1 MILLQN
7 ISKAYGRNILLKDVN
22 YHCPT
27 QGRIALVGNN
37 GAGKTTLLNILCGL
51 DPDFEGSLIKPKA
64 LKLGYLPQIANP
76 TPKATILEEAL
87 SGDLDLNAV
96 SNERD
101 AILEKMAI
109 NCDQSVFDRYERLE
123 QQFQDLGGYR
133 VVDDTKKMLQGLGFK
148 EEQFENSVET
158 LSGGWRMRLEFVKML
173 LNKPNFLILDEP
185 TNHLD
190 LPTIQWFED
199 YLKRFDGTI
208 LFVSHDKDLLN
219 RLSTHV
225 LHLKQGTLTPYVGNF
240 DSFLEAFSMKQSQQD
255 HMAKCLKLQA
265 EHIEKFINTFRATP
279 TKAKQVQ
286 SRLKMLSR
294 LRLLEDSIE
303 FDEMQD
309 TMNLSLR
316 NPYPSG
322 KEVLKVDKLR
332 IGYDKPLTREM
343 SFTLLRGQKIGILGA
358 NGLGKSTLLK
368 TLLGLH
374 PAIEGNLS
382 WGGKFN
388 PGYFAQEHLEGLD
401 EDLSILENVVQS
413 SSDATESES
422 RSLLGSLGLTGEAVF
437 KKIKILSGGEKSRV
451 ALACMLI
458 KRPNVLFLDE
468 PTNHLDLS
476 ACENLA
482 NALSIFT
489 GTVIFVSH
497 NRSFIHDVA
506 THQLYLTAKGKIR
519 LESIDDVTTR

>member
-7 ISKAYGRNILLKDVN
+7 ISKAYGRNTLLKSIS
-22 YHCPT
+22 YHCPS
-27 QGRIALVGNN
+27 QGRIALIGNN

-51 DPDFEGSLIKPKA
+51 DNDYEGSMIKPKA
-64 LKLGYLPQIANP
+64 LRLGYLPQIANP
-76 TPKATILEEAL
+76 TPKDTILAEAL
-87 SGDLDLNAV
+87 SGALDLNAV
-96 SNERD
+96 IEERD
-101 AILEKMAI
+101 AVLEQMAVD
-109 NCDQSVFDRYERLE
+109 CDQKIFDRYERLE
-123 QQFQDLGGYR
+123 QQFQDMGGYR
-133 VVDDTKKMLQGLGFK
+133 VVDDTKKILQGLGFK
-148 EEQFENSVET
+148 EEQFDSPVDI

-190 LPTIQWFED
+190 LPTILWFED
-199 YLKRFDGTI
+199 YLKRFEGTI

-225 LHLKQGTLTPYVGNF
+225 LHLKQGEMTPYVGNF
-240 DSFLEAFSMKQSQQD
+240 DAFLEAFSLKQSQQD
-255 HMAKCLKLQA
+255 HMAKQLRLQA
-265 EHIEKFINTFRATP
+265 EHIEKFVNTFRATP

-294 LRLLEDSIE
+294 LRMLEDTIE
-303 FDEMQD
+303 IDELKD

-316 NPYPSG
+316 NPYPSS
-322 KEVLKVDKLR
+322 KEVMKVEDLR
-332 IGYDKPLTREM
+332 IGYDKPLTRAM
-343 SFTLLRGQKIGILGA
+343 SFTILRGQKIGILGA

-368 TLLGLH
+368 TLLGTH
-374 PAIEGNLS
+374 PPVEGRVS
-382 WGGKFN
+382 WGLKFN
-388 PGYFAQEHLEGLD
+388 AGYFAQEHLEGLN
-401 EDLSILENVVQS
+401 EELSILENVTQS
-413 SSDATESES
+413 SSDATENEA
-422 RSLLGSLGLTGEAVF
+422 RGLLGSLGLTGEAVF

-451 ALACMLI
+451 ALASMLI

-482 NALSIFT
+482 NALSVFT

-497 NRSFIHDVA
+497 NRAFIHEVA
-506 THQLYLTAKGKIR
+506 THQIYLTEKGQVR
-519 LESIDDVTTR
+519 LESVEHD